1 MVHWSAG
8 ISRRN
13 LDWRAQRTQR
23 QSLTTAEAE
32 RKPSTSVMYL
42 TSATGH
48 AENDESATSH
58 AEREGG
64 WERDGPLRRGHRE
77 TTHTVTQQGFLCSL
91 GLSEAS
97 TVCV

>member
-1 MVHWSAG
+1 VVHWSAG

-23 QSLTTAEAE
+23 QSLTTAEAD

-42 TSATGH
+42 TSATSH

-58 AEREGG
+58 AERGG
-64 WERDGPLRRGHRE
+64 WERDDGDTEKRR
-77 TTHTVTQQGFLCSL
+77 T
-91 GLSEAS
+91 LSRSKAS
-97 TVCV
+97 HAAWG